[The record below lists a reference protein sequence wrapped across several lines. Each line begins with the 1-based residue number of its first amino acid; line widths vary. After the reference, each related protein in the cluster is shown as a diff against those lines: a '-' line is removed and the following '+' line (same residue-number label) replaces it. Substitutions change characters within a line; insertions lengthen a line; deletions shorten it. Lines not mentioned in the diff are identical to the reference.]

1 MKRYIKYLLTLFIF
15 ILLSTS
21 FSNSQNIIKCDKDT
35 MIVISP
41 KQVDIINSIII
52 DFENSKK
59 NIELYKEII
68 SLDSLSLSNKDS
80 IIYIQNS
87 MFNKKECYYK
97 KSIEDLEDNI
107 KSEKRSKILT
117 NSILGGVVA
126 ILGVLFIV
134 K

>member
-68 SLDSLSLSNKDS
+68 SLDSLSLSKKDS

-107 KSEKRSKILT
+107 KNEKRSKILT

>member
-15 ILLSTS
+15 IFLSTS

-68 SLDSLSLSNKDS
+68 SLDSLSLSKKDS

-97 KSIEDLEDNI
+97 KSIDDLEDNI
-107 KSEKRSKILT
+107 KNEKRSKILT